1 MWAIT
6 MASSI
11 YALQCI
17 WMFRL
22 INQNHNMAITLGLYE
37 FQEIREYGD
46 STCFEK

>member
-1 MWAIT
+1 MWGWT
-6 MASSI
+6 VMWTF
-11 YALQCI
+11 YALQCV

-46 STCFEK
+46 STCFES